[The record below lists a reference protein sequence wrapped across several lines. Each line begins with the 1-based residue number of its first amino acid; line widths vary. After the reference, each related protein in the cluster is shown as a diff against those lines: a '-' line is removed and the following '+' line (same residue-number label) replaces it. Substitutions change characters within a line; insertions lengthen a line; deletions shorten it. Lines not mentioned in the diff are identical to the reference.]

1 MRRVRLNFDRV
12 AFRSMGDLAMEL
24 KMQLTVI
31 AAVASLGLVAAIVL
45 GIV

>member
-1 MRRVRLNFDRV
+1 MRTYFVRS
-12 AFRSMGDLAMEL
+12 AFRSMEDVAMEL
-24 KMQLTVI
+24 KVQLTVI

>member
-1 MRRVRLNFDRV
+1 MRTYSVRF
-12 AFRSMGDLAMEL
+12 AFRSMEDIAMEL
-24 KMQLTVI
+24 KVQLTVI